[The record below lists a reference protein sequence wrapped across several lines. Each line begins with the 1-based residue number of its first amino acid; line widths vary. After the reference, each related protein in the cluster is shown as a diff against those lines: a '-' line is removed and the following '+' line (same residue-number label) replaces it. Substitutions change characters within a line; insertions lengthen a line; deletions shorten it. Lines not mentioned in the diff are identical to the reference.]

1 MKVGVFQLIP
11 GSPERDH
18 SQLYREAIEQVEY
31 AERLGFDSVWLG
43 EHHFTNYGIC
53 PSILT
58 FASYIA
64 ARTERIRIGLAV
76 AVLPFYQPL
85 RLAEEAAMV
94 DVLSGGRLDFGVG
107 RGYQRVEFDG
117 FGVSLEESRGRF
129 KETLEILQLAWS
141 DGPFSYD
148 GEFYKIDSVD
158 VLPKPIQKPGPP
170 IYAAAVSPETAE
182 AMAEKGYPIMVG
194 LTDTES
200 AIATA
205 HTRYRDKRRE
215 VYPGGLDLELPV
227 LRMIYLS
234 QDGKSIRAEAEP
246 GFKNYLSSLITEG
259 SPGGKTGE
267 FSQSYGFY
275 EKHFPRLEGLTYETA
290 VERMLLFGEPAE
302 IRERINGLERDIG
315 LNSLICWFSFG
326 LLPHEKVMRS
336 MELMAEHVLPH
347 LKEAP
352 IAG

>member
-1 MKVGVFQLIP
+1 MKVGIFQLIP
-11 GSPERDH
+11 GSPEREQ

-31 AERLGFDSVWLG
+31 AEELGFDSVWLG

-58 FASYIA
+58 FASYLA
-64 ARTERIRIGLAV
+64 ARTEQIRIGLAV

-117 FGVSLEESRGRF
+117 FGVSMEESKERF
-129 KETLEILQLAWS
+129 QETMDILQLAWS
-141 DGPFSYD
+141 EGRFSYD
-148 GEFYKIDSVD
+148 GKFNKIDNVD
-158 VLPKPIQKPGPP
+158 VLPKPVQKPGPP
-170 IYAAAVSPETAE
+170 IYAAAVSPDTAT
-182 AMAEKGYPIMVG
+182 AMAEKGLPIMVG

-200 AIATA
+200 AIASA
-205 HTRYRDKRRE
+205 HANYREKRRE
-215 VYPGGLDLELPV
+215 VFPDGPDLELPV
-227 LRMIYLS
+227 LRMLYLS
-234 QDGKSIRAEAEP
+234 QDGTSIRADAEG
-246 GFKNYLSSLITEG
+246 GFKNYLGSLISEG
-259 SPGGKTGE
+259 SPGGKTGV
-267 FSQSYGFY
+267 FSQSYEFY

-290 VERMLLFGEPAE
+290 VERMLLFGEPEE
-302 IRERINGLERDIG
+302 IKERIQRLEREMS

-326 LLPHEKVMRS
+326 LLPHKKVMRS

-347 LKEAP
+347 IKDAP
-352 IAG
+352 VAA